1 MSLSIWLVFLAAS
14 LVTTFS
20 PGPAILLAISN
31 SVAFGPKKALL
42 SSVGNATGIFLVSSA
57 AMAGLGVVLN
67 TSALLFGAFKL
78 AGAAYLIYLG
88 VRQWRSK
95 VNLFEQQVE
104 PTSSASA
111 SAAADGHA
119 RFFRQGLLVAVT
131 NPKSILFFTAL
142 FPQFIKPEVSVPE
155 QFFVL
160 TLTFALCAVLAHCFY
175 VLLARRMK
183 GWFSSKRRAQW
194 FNRVSGGAFVALG
207 LGVFRLKNNAS

>member
-1 MSLSIWLVFLAAS
+1 MSLSIWLVFLVAS
-14 LVTTFS
+14 LLTTFS

-31 SVAFGPKKALL
+31 SVAFGARKALL

-67 TSALLFGAFKL
+67 TSAMLFAGFKL
-78 AGAAYLIYLG
+78 VGAAYLIYLG

-95 VNLFEQQVE
+95 ANIFAQQVG
-104 PTSSASA
+104 
-111 SAAADGHA
+111 AAPGQDQAPS

-160 TLTFALCAVLAHCFY
+160 TLTFALCAIASHCFY
-175 VLLARRMK
+175 VLLARRIK
-183 GWFSSKRRAQW
+183 GWFSNSRRARW
-194 FNRVSGGAFVALG
+194 FNRLSGGAFICLG
-207 LGVFRLKNNAS
+207 FGVFRLKSNAS

>member
-67 TSALLFGAFKL
+67 TSALLFGVFKL

-95 VNLFEQQVE
+95 ANIFEQQVQVV
-104 PTSSASA
+104 P
-111 SAAADGHA
+111 AAGEAHA
-119 RFFRQGLLVAVT
+119 KFFRQGLLVAVT

-160 TLTFALCAVLAHCFY
+160 TLTFALCAILAHCFY
-175 VLLARRMK
+175 VLLARRMR
-183 GWFSSKRRAQW
+183 GWFSSRRRAQL
-194 FNRVSGGAFVALG
+194 FNRISGGAFVVLG
-207 LGVFRLKNNAS
+207 LGVFRLKNSAG

>member
-95 VNLFEQQVE
+95 ANIFEQKIETV
-104 PTSSASA
+104 PAASA
-111 SAAADGHA
+111 GGDGHA

>member
-1 MSLSIWLVFLAAS
+1 MSLSVWLVFFAAS

-31 SVAFGPKKALL
+31 SVAFGARKALL

-67 TSALLFGAFKL
+67 TSAMLFGAFKL

-95 VNLFEQQVE
+95 VNIFEQQVGVRLSDDVA
-104 PTSSASA
+104 PS
-111 SAAADGHA
+111 

-160 TLTFALCAVLAHCFY
+160 TLTFALCAIGSHCFY

-183 GWFSSKRRAQW
+183 GWFSSRRRAAW
-194 FNRVSGGAFVALG
+194 FNRLSGGAFICLG